1 MNGKFQVKTWHSFL
15 IAMGFILFGFV
26 WNTFYADS
34 PFKILVGS
42 VEVLFF
48 GYALKR
54 TAQKLSVLGG
64 QSNDKEDAK
73 LGSGGPDYLGYDRG
87 DDPVDDQ
94 GQG

>member
-1 MNGKFQVKTWHSFL
+1 MTVKTWSAFL
-15 IAMGFILFGFV
+15 LAMGFILFGFV
-26 WNTFYADS
+26 WNTFYPDS

-64 QSNDKEDAK
+64 QSNDKED
-73 LGSGGPDYLGYDRG
+73 SGDANYLGYDRG
-87 DDPVDDQ
+87 DGSVDD
-94 GQG
+94 